1 MAYRDDITALGAN
14 HLWPCDGDLN
24 DIIGTLNFAN
34 TGGVFTGPQICEDIS
49 ASYVTNGTADTG
61 LAASDPSVQNVTV
74 DYCYSMWFRT
84 TAIQQPPCRVFGD
97 GGQTVNNSFF
107 LGFGNSIVCEA
118 DCDPTVIQVGSD
130 TAIAVNRSYHLALV
144 FRDIGGGSSQLEF
157 FIDGVSQG
165 TADVAD
171 TSSSGRGGFRIGGVT
186 NTTSYTIGG
195 SAFQLVSPVNG
206 QYAMISTFTGA
217 NVPTNTEIREE
228 LFEKG
233 AVPHITITS
242 DTQANMQSQLD
253 ALFGTVIPDVPLA
266 IRIEEVAGGGDVN
279 LTLVGVTLDDN
290 TSIDVQY
297 MGTGTLTL
305 ESVAGS
311 VASVGSTPNGG
322 TIVFTERKLLTVNV
336 LDATDSSP
344 IHFARVYLEAAAGGN
359 LPVGTEIMNESTS
372 VLGEASASI
381 FSFLPDQPVVGRVRK
396 GPPSPVYRTAD
407 ISSTITKDDFTI
419 TILMI
424 PDE

>member
-1 MAYRDDITALGAN
+1 MAYRDDIIALGAN
-14 HLWPCDGDLN
+14 HLWPCDGNLN
-24 DIIGTLNFAN
+24 DIIGTLNFTN

-49 ASYVTNGTADTG
+49 ASYVTSATADTG
-61 LAASDPSVQNVTV
+61 LAASDPSVQDVTV

-118 DCDPTVIQVGSD
+118 DCDPTVIQVGSA
-130 TAIAVNRSYHLALV
+130 TAIAVNRPYHLALV

-157 FIDGVSQG
+157 FLDGVSQG

-171 TSSSGRGGFRIGGVT
+171 TSSTTRGGFRLGGVT
-186 NTTSYTIGG
+186 DTTSYTIGG

-206 QYAMISTFTGA
+206 QYAMISTLVGA

-233 AVPHITITS
+233 ALPDVTIS
-242 DTQANMQSQLD
+242 SNTQANMQIALD
-253 ALFGTVIPDVPLA
+253 ALASTVRPDAPLC
-266 IRIEEVAGGGDVN
+266 IRIEAISGGGDFS
-279 LTLVGVTLDDN
+279 LSLDDVTFDEN
-290 TSIDVQY
+290 ASIHIQY
-297 MGTGTLTL
+297 MGTDTLTL
-305 ESVAGS
+305 VNTNGS
-311 VASVGSTPNGG
+311 DASIGSTPNGG
-322 TIVFTERKLLTVNV
+322 TLTIVNRFDIGVTAR
-336 LDATDSSP
+336 DALSSAA
-344 IHFARVYLEAAAGGN
+344 ISSARVYLEAAAGGP
-359 LPVGTEIMNESTS
+359 LTVGTVILNGSTDGTG
-372 VLGEASASI
+372 LAETTFDYTA
-381 FSFLPDQPVVGRVRK
+381 DQPVTGRVRK
-396 GPPSPVYRTAD
+396 ATSSPLYATANV
-407 ISSTITKDDFTI
+407 SGTITETGFSP

>member
-1 MAYRDDITALGAN
+1 MAYRDDIIALGAN

-61 LAASDPSVQNVTV
+61 LAASDPSVQDVTV
-74 DYCYSMWFRT
+74 DYCYSMWFQT

-107 LGFGNSIVCEA
+107 LGFGNSIVCEV

-171 TSSSGRGGFRIGGVT
+171 TCSATRGGFRIGGVT
-186 NTTSYTIGG
+186 NATSYTIGG
-195 SAFQLVSPVNG
+195 SAFQLVSPVDG
-206 QYAMISTFTGA
+206 QYAMISTFTGT
-217 NVPTNTEIREE
+217 NVPTNSEIREE

-233 AVPHITITS
+233 AVPNITITS
-242 DTQANMQSQLD
+242 DTEANMQAQVD
-253 ALFGTVIPDVPLA
+253 ALFGTTVPDVPLG
-266 IRIEEVAGGGDVN
+266 IRVEEVSGGGN
-279 LTLVGVTLDDN
+279 LNLIFPNIVFDEN
-290 TSIDVQY
+290 SSIHVQY
-297 MGTGTLTL
+297 MGTGELNV
-305 ESVAGS
+305 ENVAGS
-311 VASVGSTPNGG
+311 NARIGSTPNGG
-322 TIVFTERKLLTVNV
+322 TVVFSDRKLLTVNV

-344 IHFARVYLEAAAGGN
+344 IHFARVYLEAAAGGS
-359 LPVGTEIMNESTS
+359 LPVGTEIMNESTD
-372 VLGEASASI
+372 VLGEASVSI
-381 FSFLPDQPVVGRVRK
+381 FRFLPDQPVVGRVRK

-407 ISSTITKDDFTI
+407 ISSTVTEEDFTL